1 LLKGRRPLNPKELA
15 PNMIEAHAD
24 RAAIKS
30 KRTLHRAAYISALL
44 FASLASVGCSSSE
57 SQPENESLGE
67 SHQLLTTRYEA
78 EASVNTGWALI
89 SSAGA
94 SGGQYLD
101 GNAGCV
107 ATWTITATAGSQ
119 TLGFSTKNPSGTG
132 RKLGVFVNGTK
143 VGVVQT
149 DNAAPFTVKN
159 ITATLLAGTNTIQ
172 LQDSEATAEPD
183 VDYMEVTPPACVPT
197 TCAALAYTCGSAADG
212 CGNTLNCGT
221 CNMGMNCATNQCV
234 AGTAAYY
241 NAGKTLDPTPDFGA
255 NVKVFTPADSASTIQ
270 TYIDGVYTA
279 QHTNQ
284 FGPRRDAIFFT
295 PGSYSAH
302 VPVGFNTQVAGL
314 GDHPDAVVLTGFI
327 EAPPDF
333 LPNNNGTQT
342 FWRMIEN
349 FKAYKPVKSSSGSA
363 AAAFDNNATTTRW
376 NSAQS
381 DPQWLQIDLGASR
394 FINRVTLDWE
404 TANAKDYTVQVSTDG
419 TNFTTIATKTAMATG
434 NHRIDDLTGL
444 SGTGRYVRINGTAR
458 NTTFGYSIWEM
469 DVYGDL
475 NPSCSGTCT
484 SVDLAPNALNASNM
498 LWAVAQAAPMRRVH
512 VTDSVDLHRSY
523 GWQSGGYIADS
534 AVDGYLLMGSQQQ
547 WYTRNS
553 NIGQAVEGTWNVV
566 FQGSPGT
573 KYQAAFPAGP
583 LTDIANTPVIREKPF
598 LYVSRDGKYNVFAP
612 AIRTNAVGPS
622 WTGTQTGTSIPLSS
636 FYIAK
641 SATDTATTMNSA
653 LASGK
658 HLLITPGV
666 YHLSAPLA
674 VNNANTV
681 VLGMGLATLV
691 PDSGVNAINIAD
703 VDGVKVAGLLI
714 DAGTV
719 SSPVLVQVGPVGS
732 SASHAANPASLH
744 DIFARIGGGTW
755 VGKAGVSMQVNSKDA
770 IIDHI
775 WLWRADHS
783 DTAGVVG
790 WTINTAQ
797 NGLVVNGSGVSS
809 YGAFVEHF
817 QQYEVLWNG
826 ENGKTYFLQNE
837 LPYDAPNQ
845 AAWMNGA
852 SNGWASYKVADSV
865 VSHQAYGMGLYAV
878 FTMNACT
885 LNSECTSG
893 QCCSNGNSTADCL
906 DSNLLPLNDN
916 HCSKTTPMMQS
927 DRAIEV
933 NDAQAGVQLRN
944 VCGLSL
950 TSKGKIQNLL
960 NSNGMTANAADFSTY
975 PKLAAYH

>member
-1 LLKGRRPLNPKELA
+1 MNESPTKEA
-15 PNMIEAHAD
+15 VAKP
-24 RAAIKS
+24 

-44 FASLASVGCSSSE
+44 FASLASVGCSSGE

-67 SHQLLTTRYEA
+67 SQQLLTTRYEA
-78 EASVNTGWALI
+78 ESATSSGYTLAANASA
-89 SSAGA
+89 SA
-94 SGGQYLD
+94 GQYLD
-101 GNAGCV
+101 GNPGCV
-107 ATWTITATAGSQ
+107 VTWTVSSTGGSQ
-119 TLGFSTKNPSGTG
+119 TLAFATKNPSGAG
-132 RKLGVFVNGTK
+132 RKLGTFVNGTK
-143 VGVVQT
+143 VGVITT
-149 DNAAPFTVKN
+149 DNGTLPFTTKSLV
-159 ITATLLAGTNTIQ
+159 ATLANGNNSIQ
-172 LQDSEATAEPD
+172 LQDSEGTTEPD
-183 VDYMEVTPPACVPT
+183 VDYLEVTSAACTPSCT
-197 TCAALAYTCGSAADG
+197 GKTCGSDG
-212 CGNTLNCGT
+212 CGGICGVCGMGQNCGAAQT
-221 CNMGMNCATNQCV
+221 CV

-241 NAGKTLDPTPDFGA
+241 NTGKTLDPTPDFGA
-255 NVKVFTPADSASTIQ
+255 NVKVFTPADSASTVQ

-284 FGPRRDAIFFT
+284 FGSRRDAILFT
-295 PGSYSAH
+295 PGTYGAH

-349 FKAYKPVKSSSGSA
+349 FKSYKPTKSSSGSA
-363 AAAFDNNATTTRW
+363 AGAFDNNATTTRW
-376 NSAQS
+376 ESAVA
-381 DPQWLQIDLGASR
+381 DPQWMQIDLGVSR
-394 FINRVTLDWE
+394 FINRVRLDWE
-404 TANAKDYTVQVSTDG
+404 TANAKDYTVQISSDG
-419 TNFTTIATKTAMATG
+419 TNFTTIASKTAMAAG

-444 SGTGRYVRINGTAR
+444 SGSGRYVRINGTAR
-458 NTTFGYSIWEM
+458 NTAYGYSIWEM

-475 NPSCSGTCT
+475 NPSCGGSCT
-484 SVDLAPNALNASNM
+484 SVDLIPNPVNPSNM

-512 VTDSVDLHRSY
+512 VTDSVDLHRGY

-553 NIGQAVEGTWNVV
+553 NIAQAVEGTWNVT
-566 FQGSPGT
+566 FQGTTGT

-598 LYVSRDGKYNVFAP
+598 LYVNRDGKYNVFAP

-641 SATDTATTMNSA
+641 SATDTATTLNNA

-691 PDSGVNAINIAD
+691 PDGGVNAINIAD

-719 SSPVLVQVGPVGS
+719 SSPVLVQVGPLGS
-732 SASHAANPASLH
+732 SASHTSNPTSLH

-755 VGKAGVSMQVNSKDA
+755 VGKATVSMQVNSKNA

-797 NGLVVNGSGVSS
+797 NGLVVNGSDVSS

-826 ENGKTYFLQNE
+826 NNGKTYFLQNE

-845 AAWMNGA
+845 AAWKNGT

-885 LNSECTSG
+885 LNSECATSI
-893 QCCSNGNSTADCL
+893 CCSNGNTAAACL
-906 DSNLLPLNDN
+906 DANLLPLNDN
-916 HCSKTTPMMQS
+916 HCTATTPMMQS

-933 NDAQAGVQLRN
+933 NDAQPGVQLRN

-950 TSKGKIQNLL
+950 TKKGKIQNLL
-960 NSNGMTANAADFSTY
+960 NTNGMTANAADFSTY

>member
-1 LLKGRRPLNPKELA
+1 MNHA
-15 PNMIEAHAD
+15 PPHQNCKP
-24 RAAIKS
+24 R
-30 KRTLHRAAYISALL
+30 RTLRRVAYVAAPLLMSVFSA
-44 FASLASVGCSSSE
+44 ACSSTEPTAQEAVGVSAAA
-57 SQPENESLGE
+57 
-67 SHQLLTTRYEA
+67 LTTRYEA
-78 EASVNTGWALI
+78 ENATYTACALT
-89 SSAGA
+89 ALTAA
-94 SGGQYLD
+94 SGGKYLD
-101 GNAGCV
+101 ANAGMTM
-107 ATWTITATAGSQ
+107 TWTVTATAGSQ
-119 TLGFSTKNPSGTG
+119 TLTFATKNPSGTG
-132 RKLGVFVNGTK
+132 RKVGVFVNGSK
-143 VGVVQT
+143 VGVITT
-149 DNAAPFTVKN
+149 DNVLPFTTKS
-159 ITATLLAGTNTIQ
+159 ITATLLAGSNTIQ
-172 LQDSEATAEPD
+172 LQDSEATSEPD
-183 VDYMEVTPPACVPT
+183 VDYLEVVSNPCVPT
-197 TCAALAYTCGSAADG
+197 TCSALAYTCGAASDG
-212 CGNTLNCGT
+212 CGNTLDCGT
-221 CNMGMNCATNQCV
+221 CSMGSNCSANQCV
-234 AGTAAYY
+234 AGSAAYF
-241 NAGKTLDPTPDFGA
+241 NSGKSLDPTPDFGS

-295 PGSYSAH
+295 PGTYGAH

-314 GDHPDAVVLTGFI
+314 GDHPDATVLTGFI

-349 FKAYKPVKSSSGSA
+349 FKSYKPVKASSGSA
-363 AAAFDNNATTTRW
+363 GAAFDNDATTTRW
-376 NSAQS
+376 SSTNGV
-381 DPQWLQIDLGASR
+381 DPSWVQIDLGSTK
-394 FINRVTLDWE
+394 FINRVRLDWE
-404 TANAKDYTVQVSTDG
+404 TANAKDYTIQVSNDG
-419 TNFTTIATKTAMATG
+419 VSFTPIATKTSMATG

-444 SGTGRYVRINGTAR
+444 NGTGRYVRMNGTAR
-458 NTTFGYSIWEM
+458 NGTFGYSIWEM
-469 DVYGDL
+469 DVYGDD
-475 NPSCSGTCT
+475 NPSCGGTCT
-484 SVDLAPNALNASNM
+484 SVDLTANAVNANNM

-512 VTDSVDLHRSY
+512 VSDSVDLHRNW

-534 AVDGYLLMGSQQQ
+534 VVDGYLLMGSQQQ

-553 NIGQAVEGTWNVV
+553 NIANATDGTWNIV
-566 FQGSPGT
+566 FQGTTGT
-573 KYQAAFPAGP
+573 KYQAPFPTGN
-583 LTDIANTPVIREKPF
+583 LTDIANSPVIREKPF
-598 LYVSRDGKYNVFAP
+598 LYVDRDGKYNVFAP

-622 WTGTQTGTSIPLSS
+622 WTGTQAGTAIPLAS

-641 SATDTATTMNSA
+641 SATDTATTMNNA

-691 PDSGVNAINIAD
+691 PDGGVNAINIAD

-719 SSPVLVQVGPVGS
+719 SSPVLVRVGPVGS
-732 SASHAANPASLH
+732 SASHASNPTSLH

-755 VGKAGVSMQVNSKDA
+755 VGKANVSMQVNSKDA

-790 WTINTAQ
+790 WTVNTAQ
-797 NGLVVNGSGVSS
+797 NGLVVNGSGVTS

-845 AAWMNGA
+845 AAWMNG
-852 SNGWASYKVADSV
+852 SNNGWASYKVSSTV
-865 VSHQAYGMGLYAV
+865 VNHQAYGMGLYAV
-878 FTMNACT
+878 FTMNECT
-885 LNSECTSG
+885 LNSECTSNV
-893 QCCSNGNSTADCL
+893 CCSNGNSSADCL

-916 HCSKTTPMMQS
+916 HCTKTTPMIQS

-933 NDAQAGVQLRN
+933 NDAQPGVQLRN

-950 TSKGKIQNLL
+950 TSKGKIQNLV
-960 NSNGMTANAADFSTY
+960 NSNGLTANAADFSTY